1 MYNIYIMID
10 LILMAGVPHL
20 NLSNFVFLLIYYF
33 QVLSSSAN
41 KWQQNSNA
49 SCNLYSTN
57 YDCFLVDPWHLHLI
71 FVTFCLS
78 VLNNS
83 SKQKTE

>member
-20 NLSNFVFLLIYYF
+20 NLSDFVFLLIYYF

-57 YDCFLVDPWHLHLI
+57 YDCF
-71 FVTFCLS
+71 FSRSMAFTFDLCDLLS
-78 VLNNS
+78 VNL
-83 SKQKTE
+83 KQ